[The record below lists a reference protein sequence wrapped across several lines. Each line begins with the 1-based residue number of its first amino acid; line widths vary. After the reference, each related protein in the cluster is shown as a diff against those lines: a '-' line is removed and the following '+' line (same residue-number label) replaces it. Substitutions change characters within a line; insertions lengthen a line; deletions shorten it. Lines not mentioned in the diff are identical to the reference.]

1 MNKQC
6 EIIFNKIKI
15 FNNQK
20 EYNIQDGGMKI

>member
-20 EYNIQDGGMKI
+20 EYNIQDVGMKI